1 MYTTKVS
8 IANNKGFESITAISR
23 AFEVGTPAE
32 DVVLSKYTLVPDD
45 KRAFLIIPLAAGTV
59 KVHLIGETG
68 PDTYTISETEVSAYM
83 GSPMPYLIDKVFIDG
98 TTAQFNIGL

>member
-1 MYTTKVS
+1 MYPTKVS
-8 IANNKGFESITAISR
+8 IANNSDFTRFRGRHTSR
-23 AFEVGTPAE
+23 RCGA
-32 DVVLSKYTLVPDD
+32 
-45 KRAFLIIPLAAGTV
+45 V

-83 GSPMPYLIDKVFIDG
+83 GSPMPYLIDKVFVDG

>member
-1 MYTTKVS
+1 MYLTKVS

-23 AFEVGTPAE
+23 AFEIGVPDK

-45 KRAFLIIPLAAGTV
+45 KRAFLIIPLTNGAV

-83 GSPMPYLIDKVFIDG
+83 GSPMPYLIDKVFVDG

>member
-1 MYTTKVS
+1 MYPTKVS

-45 KRAFLIIPLAAGTV
+45 KRAFLIIPLAAG
-59 KVHLIGETG
+59 

-83 GSPMPYLIDKVFIDG
+83 GSPMPYLIDKVFVDG

>member
-1 MYTTKVS
+1 MYPTKVS

-45 KRAFLIIPLAAGTV
+45 KRAFLIIPMV
-59 KVHLIGETG
+59 ET
-68 PDTYTISETEVSAYM
+68 
-83 GSPMPYLIDKVFIDG
+83 
-98 TTAQFNIGL
+98 

>member
-1 MYTTKVS
+1 MYPTKVS

-23 AFEVGTPAE
+23 AFKVGTPVK
-32 DVVLSKYTLVPDD
+32 DVVLSNYTLVPDD
-45 KRAFLIIPLAAGTV
+45 KRAFLIIPLTSGTV

-83 GSPMPYLIDKVFIDG
+83 GSPMPYLIDKVFVNG

>member
-1 MYTTKVS
+1 MYPTKVS

-32 DVVLSKYTLVPDD
+32 DVVLSEYTLVPDD
-45 KRAFLIIPLAAGTV
+45 KRAFLIIPLTAGAV
-59 KVHLIGETG
+59 KVRLIGEAG
-68 PDTYTISETEVSAYM
+68 PDTYTISETGVSAYM
-83 GSPMPYLIDKVFIDG
+83 GSPMPYLIDRVFVDG

>member
-1 MYTTKVS
+1 MYPTKVS

-45 KRAFLIIPLAAGTV
+45 KKG
-59 KVHLIGETG
+59 
-68 PDTYTISETEVSAYM
+68 VSYYSV
-83 GSPMPYLIDKVFIDG
+83 GCWYCQSTPYR
-98 TTAQFNIGL
+98 

>member
-1 MYTTKVS
+1 MYPTKVS

-45 KRAFLIIPLAAGTV
+45 KRAFLIIPLAAGTI

-83 GSPMPYLIDKVFIDG
+83 GAAMPYLVDKVFKDG
-98 TTAQFNIGL
+98 TTAQINIGL

>member
-1 MYTTKVS
+1 MTK
-8 IANNKGFESITAISR
+8 GRFLL
-23 AFEVGTPAE
+23 FHWLL
-32 DVVLSKYTLVPDD
+32 VLSKYTLVPDD

-83 GSPMPYLIDKVFIDG
+83 GSPMPYLIDKVFVDG

>member
-1 MYTTKVS
+1 MYPNKVS
-8 IANNKGFESITAISR
+8 IASSKGFESITAISR

-32 DVVLSKYTLVPDD
+32 DVVLSRYTLVPDD
-45 KRAFLIIPLAAGTV
+45 KRAFLVIPLTAGV
-59 KVHLIGETG
+59 IKVHLIGEPG

-83 GSPMPYLIDKVFIDG
+83 GSPMPYLIDKVLKDG

>member
-1 MYTTKVS
+1 MYPTKVS

-32 DVVLSKYTLVPDD
+32 DVVISRYTLVPDD
-45 KRAFLIIPLAAGTV
+45 KRAFLVIPLTAGNI
-59 KVHLIGETG
+59 KVHPG

-83 GSPMPYLIDKVFIDG
+83 GSPMPYLIDKVFKDG
-98 TTAQFNIGL
+98 TTANFNIGL

>member
-1 MYTTKVS
+1 MYPTKVS

-32 DVVLSKYTLVPDD
+32 DVVLSKYTLIPDD
-45 KRAFLIIPLAAGTV
+45 KRAFLISPLTAGTV

-68 PDTYTISETEVSAYM
+68 PDTYTQHHGRFV
-83 GSPMPYLIDKVFIDG
+83 G
-98 TTAQFNIGL
+98 

>member
-1 MYTTKVS
+1 MYPTKVS

-45 KRAFLIIPLAAGTV
+45 KRAFLIIPLAAGTNY
-59 KVHLIGETG
+59 H
-68 PDTYTISETEVSAYM
+68 DSERYRFKAAKG
-83 GSPMPYLIDKVFIDG
+83 GSWK
-98 TTAQFNIGL
+98 